1 MLFMACCFL
10 LGSYYCYD
18 IPGVIEKPLEE
29 SFNIDSKTWSLLYTV
44 YSIPNMVLP
53 VFGGV
58 FLDTIG
64 MRAGLL
70 LFTSILTLGQFVFML
85 GGYQHKYW
93 LMLVGR
99 VIFGLGG
106 ESMSVAQSSIVSIW
120 FKGKE
125 LAFALGVNI
134 SVSRLG
140 SVMNSNTIP

>member
-1 MLFMACCFL
+1 MACCFL